1 MMKFK
6 SLNIRKLAAVAA
18 VSGTL
23 FFGGN
28 AVVNAAPMDNGIW
41 AFREAYTAQAPST
54 RVFNQYM
61 TMVTPNF
68 HMDIDSKAQVL
79 ASGQMRMSGDF
90 NLTYT
95 NLKKNYST
103 NSTIPFYIEQID
115 NQMTL
120 YVQRRGKWSKMI
132 LPGLPTGIALMWK
145 SNNPVVANSVM
156 SAVKAVEILKDT
168 PDMRIMN
175 VTLDGAKVADLM
187 EKDSESSFEGLSG
200 DDLAYQKEIF
210 SRWLAAFRKGDVTFS
225 WTVNKPSW
233 TTATATFDLTS
244 IMRAYAR
251 YTLDESA
258 AGRVILTEEERD
270 LLDAVG
276 YYSELKS
283 YTTTINPKDDTT
295 ITVPDVSNAK
305 ENENALNDVFYEM
318 TTAVQR

>member
-1 MMKFK
+1 MKFK
-6 SLNIRKLAAVAA
+6 GLNLRKLAAVAA
-18 VSGTL
+18 IGGAL

-28 AVVNAAPMDNGIW
+28 AVVNAAPMNDGMW
-41 AFREAYTAQAPST
+41 AFREAYTAQTPDT
-54 RVFNQYM
+54 RAFNQYM

-79 ASGQMRMSGDF
+79 ASGQMRMSGQL

-103 NSTIPFYIEQID
+103 NNTIPFYIEQLD
-115 NQMTL
+115 NQMIL
-120 YVQRRGKWSKMI
+120 YVQRRGKWNKMT
-132 LPGLPTGIALMWK
+132 LPGLPTGIALLWK
-145 SNNPVVANSVM
+145 SNNPAVAADVM
-156 SAVKAVEILKDT
+156 NAVKSVEVLKDT
-168 PDMRIMN
+168 PDLRIMN
-175 VTLDGAKVADLM
+175 VTLDGAKVAGLM
-187 EKDSESSFEGLSG
+187 EKDSESSFRGLSG

-210 SRWLAAFRKGDVTFS
+210 SRWLAAFRKGDITFT

-233 TTATATFDLTS
+233 TTASATFDLTS

-258 AGRVILTEEERD
+258 AGRVVLTDEERD

-283 YTTTINPKDDTT
+283 YTSGVSAKDSAA
-295 ITVPDVSNAK
+295 ITVPDVGGAV
-305 ENENALNDVFYEM
+305 ENANAINDILYEM
-318 TTAVQR
+318 TTAVKK